1 MAAFCV
7 THALPN
13 LMGTKVSCLLLVFLG
28 IVGTLLVVEAR
39 VLSLDGGQT
48 QLDRLIKQVPKRLEP
63 GREEMGGDGLLS
75 RMASGKNGR
84 EVGID
89 FLLFGHPCCVLKRQL
104 CATNLLLAQ
113 INMLPELSNGIQRC
127 VVLEA

>member
-1 MAAFCV
+1 
-7 THALPN
+7 
-13 LMGTKVSCLLLVFLG
+13 MGTQVSCLLLAFLG
-28 IVGTLLVVEAR
+28 IVGSLLVVEAR
-39 VLSLDGGQT
+39 VLSLDGRQT